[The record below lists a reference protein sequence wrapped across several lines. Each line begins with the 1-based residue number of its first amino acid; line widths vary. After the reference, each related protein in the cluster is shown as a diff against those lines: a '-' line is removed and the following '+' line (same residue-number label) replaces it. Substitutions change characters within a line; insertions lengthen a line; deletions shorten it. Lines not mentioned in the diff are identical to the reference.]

1 MRIREGKYAY
11 DLEQPR
17 DPLTEVRSKWRYTI
31 FRVDPI
37 EKVLS
42 SGEGETLEEAETK
55 ARKALA
61 ALKGHPEQPAA

>member
-17 DPLTEVRSKWRYTI
+17 DPLTQVRTKWRYTI

-37 EKVLS
+37 EEVLN
-42 SGEGETLEEAETK
+42 SGDADTMKEADQR
-55 ARKALA
+55 ARQAITELKDRPPQA
-61 ALKGHPEQPAA
+61 A